1 MSAFVRMLLCIVPVF
16 FVMKVIVARRSGVTL
31 APMQW
36 AAFAAWPGMRP
47 EIFARLGDPP
57 SPRAMQIL
65 RSGVLNLVFGVLLF
79 VIAHALHAT
88 PIAATLIAL
97 PALSLILHFGLF
109 DIAAAILRWRGV
121 PAEKLFRAPLASRTL
136 AEFWS
141 RRWNLAF
148 AEMMTIAVD
157 RPLRPRL
164 GRTRARLAAFL
175 ASGLL
180 HELAISVPV
189 NAGYGLPM
197 LYFVLQGLLVTT
209 ERKPSRMRTLASL
222 ALPLPLLFHPW
233 FVRGVIWPLLGVR
246 G

>member
-1 MSAFVRMLLCIVPVF
+1 MSAFVRMLFCIVPVF
-16 FVMKVIVARRSGVTL
+16 VVMKIIVARRSGVTL

-47 EIFARLGDPP
+47 AIFARLGEAP
-57 SPRAMQIL
+57 SPRALQIL
-65 RSGVLNLVFGVLLF
+65 RSGVLNLATGVLLLML
-79 VIAHALHAT
+79 ARSLHAW
-88 PIAATLIAL
+88 PIAATLIAF

-109 DIAAAILRWRGV
+109 DITAAILRRRGV
-121 PAEKLFRAPLASRTL
+121 PAEKLFRNPLASRTL

-175 ASGLL
+175 VSGLL

-197 LYFVLQGLLVTT
+197 LYFALQGLLVTT
-209 ERKPSRMRTLASL
+209 ERNPSRIRTIASL
-222 ALPLPLLFHPW
+222 VLPLPLLFHPW
-233 FVRGVIWPLLGVR
+233 FVRGVIWPMLGVQ
-246 G
+246 